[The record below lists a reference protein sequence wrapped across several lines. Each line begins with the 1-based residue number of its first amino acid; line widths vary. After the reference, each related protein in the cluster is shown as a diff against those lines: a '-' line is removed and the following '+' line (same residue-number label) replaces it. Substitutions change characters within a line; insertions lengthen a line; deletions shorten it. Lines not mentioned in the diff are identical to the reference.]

1 MGDFKVCLDPGHGP
15 GCANG
20 SPDGG
25 YKEQEFTWDMYGR
38 VARLLEAQGVET
50 VVTRTNYTY
59 PGLSERTR
67 IANQSGADCF
77 VSLHSNAAGSDGW
90 QAARGL
96 MIYTSSGPMT
106 APRNVLASDL
116 VDAFCAAGV
125 LVRGN
130 PIAFERYT
138 VLVET
143 EAPAALIEYGFH
155 TSREDVELL
164 KDGAYRE
171 KLAEAT
177 ARGICSFL
185 GVAWTEEPSGGV
197 AEWAEEAWEKATEK
211 GVMDGTRPT
220 DPVTRQ
226 ELAVVLDRLGL
237 I

>member
-1 MGDFKVCLDPGHGP
+1 MSERPIVCLDPGHGP
-15 GCANG
+15 DTVNG
-20 SPDGG
+20 SPDGS
-25 YKEQEFTWDMYGR
+25 YREQEFAWDMY
-38 VARLLEAQGVET
+38 ARIAPLLEEQGVEV
-50 VVTRTNYTY
+50 VVTRTKDTN
-59 PGLSERTR
+59 
-67 IANQSGADCF
+67 
-77 VSLHSNAAGSDGW
+77 
-90 QAARGL
+90 ARGL